1 MLRKER
7 CHIKSGIGK
16 KCKNNFEYFHYK
28 SVMILLNSQT
38 QKLARQWGFCKQQKE
53 VHTLIRVKM

>member
-1 MLRKER
+1 MLRNEG
-7 CHIKSGIGK
+7 CHLKSEIEK
-16 KCKNNFEYFHYK
+16 KYKNNFEYFHYK

-53 VHTLIRVKM
+53 VHT